1 MAVGTLKYTYV
12 LIYQPGAL
20 ADVRSDR
27 IPLSIVVED
36 SPDRSSHQ
44 AHEAESR
51 LHRLFAVGQEKW
63 LSQCEQLRSRIDL
76 LEARISPWMTEPAD
90 RPRLAVIPRQDE
102 SA

>member
-1 MAVGTLKYTYV
+1 MFVPTESHCPSLSKIR
-12 LIYQPGAL
+12 LI
-20 ADVRSDR
+20 D
-27 IPLSIVVED
+27 
-36 SPDRSSHQ
+36 Q
-44 AHEAESR
+44 AIK
-51 LHRLFAVGQEKW
+51 HRLFAVGQEKW

>member
-1 MAVGTLKYTYV
+1 MFVPTESHCPSLSKIR
-12 LIYQPGAL
+12 LI
-20 ADVRSDR
+20 D
-27 IPLSIVVED
+27 
-36 SPDRSSHQ
+36 Q
-44 AHEAESR
+44 AIKHMKQNLVAHLEHESR